1 MASDFDVFWTQAEV
15 AKRWKCSEANVKNL
29 RDQGLITYFV
39 FGRSVRYPQQDII
52 EFENQNTRR
61 MKGGVRPKAVK
72 RKKKPDVSPAPLKQW
87 RI

>member
-1 MASDFDVFWTQAEV
+1 MGNDVDVFWTQAEV

-29 RDQGLITYFV
+29 REQGQITYFV

-52 EFENQNTRR
+52 EFETHNTKRR
-61 MKGGVRPKAVK
+61 KGGVKPKAINRK
-72 RKKKPDVSPAPLKQW
+72 RKPDVSPAPLKQW